1 MGIDMSKGIDISK
14 MKEKLA
20 SLNNRGGDN
29 KNNFWRPQDGDT
41 TIRIVPT
48 DDGDPFKEY
57 WFHYNVGNHGG
68 FLCSKKNVG
77 EDCSVCN
84 FVKSLYNEGDAE
96 SIKMAKSLNARQRFF
111 SPVVVRGQEE
121 KGVQVWGFGR
131 NAYSELLNLV
141 LNPDYDQLVHEEEGT
156 DIVITYGK
164 APGAQFPQTNITP
177 RRRSSSLGETKKAT
191 KEFLSNIP
199 VFDDLFEVKSATEV
213 QGMLDEFLLGE
224 EDAEETSKESTRY
237 GATTGAT
244 TTTTTEASSVD
255 QAFEELLG

>member
-1 MGIDMSKGIDISK
+1 MGIDMSK

-68 FLCSKKNVG
+68 FLCNKKNFG
-77 EDCSVCN
+77 EECPVCN

-111 SPVVVRGQEE
+111 SPVLVRGQEDE
-121 KGVQVWGFGR
+121 GVKVWGFGR
-131 NAYSELLNLV
+131 NAYSELLGLV
-141 LNPDYDQLVHEEEGT
+141 LNPDYGDITDAEDGT
-156 DIVITYGK
+156 DLVITYGK
-164 APGAQFPQTNITP
+164 TPGATFPQTSITP
-177 RRRSSSLGETKKAT
+177 RRRSSAMADTKKAT
-191 KEFLSNIP
+191 KEYLSAIP
-199 VFDDLFEVKSATEV
+199 DFDSLFEKKSTQDV
-213 QGMLDEFLLGE
+213 QGMLDSFLLGE
-224 EDAEETSKESTRY
+224 EDAEETSKESTRF
-237 GATTGAT
+237 GNSDTKTTD
-244 TTTTTEASSVD
+244 TTTEVSSVD

>member
-1 MGIDMSKGIDISK
+1 MGIDMSK
-14 MKEKLA
+14 MKAKLA

-48 DDGDPFKEY
+48 EDGDPFKEY

-68 FLCSKKNVG
+68 FLCSKKNFG
-77 EDCSVCN
+77 EECPVCN

-96 SIKMAKSLNARQRFF
+96 SVKMAKSLNARQRFF
-111 SPVVVRGQEE
+111 SPVVVRDQESE
-121 KGVQVWGFGR
+121 GVKVWGFGR
-131 NAYSELLNLV
+131 NAYSELLGLV
-141 LNPDYDQLVHEEEGT
+141 LNPDYGDITDADEGT
-156 DIVITYGK
+156 DLVITYGK
-164 APGAQFPQTNITP
+164 TPGATFPQTSIPP
-177 RRRSSSLGETKKAT
+177 RRRSSGLAETKKGT
-191 KEFLSNIP
+191 KELLAAIP
-199 VFDDLFEVKSATEV
+199 DFDDLFEKKSVTDV

-224 EDAEETSKESTRY
+224 EDAEDTSKESSRY
-237 GATTGAT
+237 GTTTDT

>member
-1 MGIDMSKGIDISK
+1 MGIDMSK

-68 FLCSKKNVG
+68 FLCSKRNFG
-77 EDCSVCN
+77 EDCPVCS

-111 SPVVVRGQEE
+111 SPVIVRGQEND
-121 KGVQVWGFGR
+121 GVQVWGFGR
-131 NAYSELLNLV
+131 NAYAELLNLV
-141 LNPDYDQLVHEEEGT
+141 LNPDYGDIADKDEGT
-156 DIVITYGK
+156 DLVITYGK
-164 APGAQFPQTNITP
+164 APGMTFPQTTITP
-177 RRRSSSLGETKKAT
+177 RRRSSTLAETKKAT
-191 KEFLSNIP
+191 KEFLQAIP
-199 VFDDLFEVKSATEV
+199 DFDDLFEKKSKEEV
-213 QGMLDEFLLGE
+213 QSMLDEYLLTE
-224 EDAEETSKESTRY
+224 DDAEETSTESKRY
-237 GATTGAT
+237 GN
-244 TTTTTEASSVD
+244 TTETKTDNTTATNSVD